1 MSVASVA
8 NQMCA
13 ACARSS
19 VCKLGRLIMTQKS
32 DFMDSVRCYQKQTAG
47 NQQEFFAGFVYSDD
61 LNENFRKAWDVVRN
75 QFYSFGRLAT
85 FSYLEYLRIMRVG
98 LDCDQLFLEDMS
110 GSKSHRNGLAKVL
123 GRDDLDWHNSNPTK
137 SLTFSPFVRPI

>member
-1 MSVASVA
+1 MTTQRILPNHRAYGSASRSKPQRMSVASVA

-61 LNENFRKAWDVVRN
+61 LNENFRKAWDVYAISSTASDDWRRSPTWSICGSCVSVWIATN
-75 QFYSFGRLAT
+75 SF
-85 FSYLEYLRIMRVG
+85 
-98 LDCDQLFLEDMS
+98 
-110 GSKSHRNGLAKVL
+110 SK
-123 GRDDLDWHNSNPTK
+123 T
-137 SLTFSPFVRPI
+137 